1 MSRFSSIDG
10 TQPMSGNPGT
20 TPRREVAIF
29 TPYGFPTPD
38 PVYLEATKYLN
49 FNVSSV
55 RNFALDAIGNADS
68 LTEKAVRLFY
78 AVRDGI
84 LYDPYA
90 IRFSPAYFKA
100 SAVLAAGRGFCIP
113 KAVLLAAAARFV
125 GIPSAIGLS
134 DVMNHFTSAKLK
146 AFMGQKEVFLHHGS
160 VAMYLEGRWLK
171 AVPAFNR
178 QLCSHLNVPPTEFD
192 GYSDA
197 LLQQLDNK
205 GEKRT
210 AYIRDHGFWSDLPYA
225 RIRDDFLGYYPTGLK
240 AHVRVTDDAA
250 FSVR

>member
-1 MSRFSSIDG
+1 MSRFASIDVAP
-10 TQPMSGNPGT
+10 PMPGYKGNALRP
-20 TPRREVAIF
+20 ELAVF
-29 TPYGFPTPD
+29 TPYGFPTPG
-38 PVYLEATKYLN
+38 PIYLEATKYLN

-55 RNFALDAIGNADS
+55 RKFALDAIRNAES
-68 LTEKAVRLFY
+68 PTEKAVRLFY

-90 IRFSPAYFKA
+90 ISFSPASFKA

-134 DVMNHFTSAKLK
+134 DVMNHFTSDKLK

-160 VAMYLEGRWLK
+160 VAMYLEGQWLK

-192 GYSDA
+192 GHSDA

-210 AYIRDHGFWSDLPYA
+210 TYIRDHGFWSDLPYA

-240 AHVRVTDDAA
+240 AQVRVTDDAA
-250 FSVR
+250 FSVQ